1 MELHLHTQR
10 SVRPDLF
17 RETPDFCRVI
27 HRTLSGRTPEP
38 LLLESSG
45 YGTYPLIFA
54 GHTSIKNQIAPCKP
68 EKDQGDKHK
77 KRSQIAV
84 DIGRSVGMAEVH
96 TLILAHGK
104 DAALKADVD
113 RAIVE
118 AAAGYLSSEETDV
131 GYLFSG
137 WAQAALPHRRLP
149 DDAAWQV
156 STDRVTLIVQPGLR
170 PALGGN
176 PVSVGVPYGS
186 RARLILLYLQT
197 EAVKTNSR
205 EVELGRSLHAWL
217 RRLEIPIGGKQMTA
231 VRDQAERIS
240 RCRLSFQ
247 IRQGSR
253 TGLVNQHILDTSMF
267 IEDESRQGAL
277 FVERATLSQSFF
289 DELKK
294 HPVPVEEAA
303 VRQIANNSLALDVYC
318 WLAYR
323 LHSLTG
329 SITVSWKALHAQFGR
344 SVARLDHFKDHFRS
358 VLALALSVYPDANVE
373 EADSGTG
380 LILRPSRPPVAP
392 TRARL
397 TIAVSR

>member
-1 MELHLHTQR
+1 
-10 SVRPDLF
+10 
-17 RETPDFCRVI
+17 
-27 HRTLSGRTPEP
+27 
-38 LLLESSG
+38 
-45 YGTYPLIFA
+45 
-54 GHTSIKNQIAPCKP
+54 
-68 EKDQGDKHK
+68 
-77 KRSQIAV
+77 
-84 DIGRSVGMAEVH
+84 MAEVH
-96 TLILAHGK
+96 TLLLTQGK
-104 DAALKADVD
+104 EATLRTDVD
-113 RAIVE
+113 RAVVE
-118 AAAGYLSSEETDV
+118 AAAGYLSSEDTDI

-170 PALGGN
+170 PAPGGT

-197 EAVKTNSR
+197 EAIRTNSR

-217 RRLEIPIGGKQMTA
+217 RRLEIPIGGKQMA
-231 VRDQAERIS
+231 SVRDQAERIS

-247 IRQGSR
+247 IKQGNR

-267 IEDESRQGAL
+267 IEDDHAQGGL
-277 FVERATLSQSFF
+277 FVEKAHLSQSFF

-323 LHSLTG
+323 LHSLSG
-329 SITVSWKALHAQFGR
+329 PMPISWKALHSQFGR
-344 SVARLDHFKDHFRS
+344 SVARLDHFKEHFRT
-358 VLALALSVYPDANVE
+358 VLALATSVYPEANVE
-373 EADSGTG
+373 EAENGAG
-380 LILRPSRPPVAP
+380 LILKPSKPPVP
-392 TRARL
+392 PKGGGSVRPRL
-397 TIAVSR
+397 NLIACSR

>member
-1 MELHLHTQR
+1 MAQ
-10 SVRPDLF
+10 V
-17 RETPDFCRVI
+17 
-27 HRTLSGRTPEP
+27 
-38 LLLESSG
+38 
-45 YGTYPLIFA
+45 
-54 GHTSIKNQIAPCKP
+54 
-68 EKDQGDKHK
+68 HK
-77 KRSQIAV
+77 
-84 DIGRSVGMAEVH
+84 
-96 TLILAHGK
+96 LILEHGK
-104 DAALKADVD
+104 AEALKYDLD
-113 RAIVE
+113 RAVVE
-118 AAAGYLSSEETDV
+118 AAAGYLSSDDADI

-156 STDRVTLIVQPGLR
+156 TTDRVTLIVQPGLR
-170 PALGGN
+170 PAADGA

-197 EAVKTNSR
+197 EAVRTNCR

-217 RRLEIPIGGKQMTA
+217 RRLEIPIGGKQMAT

-267 IEDESRQGAL
+267 IEEESAQGGL
-277 FVERATLSQSFF
+277 FVEKAMLSQSFF
-289 DELKK
+289 DELKR

-323 LHSLTG
+323 LHSLNEP
-329 SITVSWKALHAQFGR
+329 ITVTWKALHGQFGR
-344 SVARLDHFKDHFRS
+344 SVARLDHFKDHFRT
-358 VLALALSVYPDANVE
+358 VLALATSVYPDANID
-373 EADSGTG
+373 EAPNGSG
-380 LILRPSRPPVAP
+380 LILRPSKPPVSP
-392 TRARL
+392 RSGVT
-397 TIAVSR
+397 SRGHLALAGASR

>member
-1 MELHLHTQR
+1 MAQ
-10 SVRPDLF
+10 V
-17 RETPDFCRVI
+17 
-27 HRTLSGRTPEP
+27 HR
-38 LLLESSG
+38 
-45 YGTYPLIFA
+45 
-54 GHTSIKNQIAPCKP
+54 
-68 EKDQGDKHK
+68 
-77 KRSQIAV
+77 
-84 DIGRSVGMAEVH
+84 
-96 TLILAHGK
+96 LILEHGK
-104 DAALKADVD
+104 AQALRSEHD
-113 RAIVE
+113 RAVVE
-118 AAAGYLSSEETDV
+118 AAAGYLSSEDTDI

-156 STDRVTLIVQPGLR
+156 TTDRVTLIIQPGLR
-170 PALGGN
+170 PALDGT

-197 EAVKTNSR
+197 EAVRTNSR

-217 RRLEIPIGGKQMTA
+217 RRLEIPIGGKQMAT

-247 IRQGSR
+247 IRQGNR

-267 IEDESRQGAL
+267 IEEDSAQGGL
-277 FVERATLSQSFF
+277 FVEKASLSQSFF

-323 LHSLTG
+323 LHSL
-329 SITVSWKALHAQFGR
+329 SVPITVTWKALHGQFGR
-344 SVARLDHFKDHFRS
+344 SVARLDHFKDHFRT
-358 VLALALSVYPDANVE
+358 VLALATSVYPDANID
-373 EADSGTG
+373 EAENGTG
-380 LILRPSRPPVAP
+380 LILKPSKPPVAP
-392 TRARL
+392 RGPSGRL
-397 TIAVSR
+397 HLTLAPASR

>member
-1 MELHLHTQR
+1 
-10 SVRPDLF
+10 
-17 RETPDFCRVI
+17 
-27 HRTLSGRTPEP
+27 
-38 LLLESSG
+38 
-45 YGTYPLIFA
+45 
-54 GHTSIKNQIAPCKP
+54 
-68 EKDQGDKHK
+68 
-77 KRSQIAV
+77 
-84 DIGRSVGMAEVH
+84 MAEVH

-104 DAALKADVD
+104 EAALKADIN
-113 RAIVE
+113 RAVVE
-118 AAAGYLSSEETDV
+118 AAAGYLSSEDTDI

-137 WAQAALPHRRLP
+137 WAHAALPHRRLP

-170 PALGGN
+170 PGLDGV
-176 PVSVGVPYGS
+176 PISVGVPYGS

-217 RRLEIPIGGKQMTA
+217 RRLEIPIGGKQMA
-231 VRDQAERIS
+231 SVRDQAERIS

-253 TGLVNQHILDTSMF
+253 TGLVNQHILDASMF
-267 IEDESRQGAL
+267 IEDESVQGGL
-277 FVERATLSQSFF
+277 FVETATLSQSFF
-289 DELKK
+289 EELKK

-323 LHSLTG
+323 LHSLN
-329 SITVSWKALHAQFGR
+329 SPITISWKALHAQFGR

-358 VLALALSVYPDANVE
+358 VLTLALSVYPDAVVA
-373 EADSGTG
+373 EADSGVG
-380 LILRPSRPPVAP
+380 LVLKPSRSPVAP
-392 TRARL
+392 ARARL
-397 TIAVSR
+397 GLANASR